1 MSKLYVHKNF
11 RGAGL
16 ARKAFT
22 YLQERCRK
30 EGLSAIWLTV
40 NRFNSNTIAIYRHF
54 GFTVIREEKNDI
66 GGGYYMDDYIM
77 EVPVEN

>member
-1 MSKLYVHKNF
+1 M
-11 RGAGL
+11 
-16 ARKAFT
+16 
-22 YLQERCRK
+22 
-30 EGLSAIWLTV
+30 
-40 NRFNSNTIAIYRHF
+40 NRFNSHTIDIYRHF